1 MWNALIQHE
10 TIDSIMQDKGLAKIG
25 DGIVNLCYS
34 LAKSLVIQSATGEKV
49 RDSVLARAIRSTSLY
64 QHMGRRTD
72 IGRAADAYE
81 AIMAFLWL
89 KGVMTI
95 EVAVTTL
102 VPLLEIDDTTS
113 RTREGEIA
121 ARAFQTLI
129 EENQDHLP
137 SSYIPQ

>member
-1 MWNALIQHE
+1 MWNVLIQHE

-34 LAKSLVIQSATGEKV
+34 LAKSLVIGSATGEKV

-89 KGVMTI
+89 KGMMTI
-95 EVAVTTL
+95 EGAVTTL
-102 VPLLEIDDTTS
+102 VPLLEIDAATS
-113 RTREGEIA
+113 RTREGEVA
-121 ARAFQTLI
+121 ARAFQALL
-129 EENQDHLP
+129 EENQNHLP
-137 SSYIPQ
+137 PSHIPL

>member
-1 MWNALIQHE
+1 MWNVLIQHE
-10 TIDSIMQDKGLAKIG
+10 TIDSVMHDKGLAKIG

-34 LAKSLVIQSATGEKV
+34 LAKSLVIGGATGEKV

-89 KGVMTI
+89 KGMMTI
-95 EVAVTTL
+95 EAAVTTL
-102 VPLLEIDDTTS
+102 VPLLEIDTTTS
-113 RTREGEIA
+113 RTREGEVA
-121 ARAFQTLI
+121 ARAFQALL
-129 EENQDHLP
+129 EDNLDHLP
-137 SSYIPQ
+137 PSHIQ

>member
-10 TIDSIMQDKGLAKIG
+10 SIDSIMQDRGLAKIG

-34 LAKSLVIQSATGEKV
+34 LAKSLAIGGATGEKV

-89 KGVMTI
+89 KGTITI
-95 EVAVTTL
+95 EAVVTTL
-102 VPLLEIDDTTS
+102 VPLLEIDATTS

-121 ARAFQTLI
+121 ARAFQALL
-129 EENQDHLP
+129 EENQDYLP
-137 SSYIPQ
+137 PSHNP

>member
-89 KGVMTI
+89 KGIMTI

-102 VPLLEIDDTTS
+102 VPLLEIDTTTS
-113 RTREGEIA
+113 RMREGEIA
-121 ARAFQTLI
+121 ARAFQALL

-137 SSYIPQ
+137 PSHIP

>member
-1 MWNALIQHE
+1 MWNILIQHE
-10 TIDSIMQDKGLAKIG
+10 TIASIMQDKGLAKIG

-34 LAKSLVIQSATGEKV
+34 LAKSLVIGSATGEKV

-89 KGVMTI
+89 KGMMTI

-102 VPLLEIDDTTS
+102 VPLLEIDTTTS

-121 ARAFQTLI
+121 AHAFQVLL

-137 SSYIPQ
+137 PSHIP

>member
-102 VPLLEIDDTTS
+102 VPLLEIDSTTS

-121 ARAFQTLI
+121 ARAFQALL

-137 SSYIPQ
+137 PSHIPQ

>member
-1 MWNALIQHE
+1 
-10 TIDSIMQDKGLAKIG
+10 MQDKGLAKIG

-102 VPLLEIDDTTS
+102 VPLLEIDSTTS

-121 ARAFQTLI
+121 ARAFQALL

-137 SSYIPQ
+137 PSHIPQ

>member
-34 LAKSLVIQSATGEKV
+34 LAKSLVIGGATGEKV

-89 KGVMTI
+89 KGTMTI
-95 EVAVTTL
+95 EAAVTTL
-102 VPLLEIDDTTS
+102 VPLLEIGTTTS
-113 RTREGEIA
+113 RTREGEVA
-121 ARAFQTLI
+121 ARAFQALL
-129 EENQDHLP
+129 EENLNQLP
-137 SSYIPQ
+137 PSYIP

>member
-102 VPLLEIDDTTS
+102 VPLLEIDTTTT

-121 ARAFQTLI
+121 ARAFQALL

-137 SSYIPQ
+137 PSHITQ

>member
-1 MWNALIQHE
+1 
-10 TIDSIMQDKGLAKIG
+10 
-25 DGIVNLCYS
+25 
-34 LAKSLVIQSATGEKV
+34 
-49 RDSVLARAIRSTSLY
+49 
-64 QHMGRRTD
+64 GRRTD

-121 ARAFQTLI
+121 ARAFQTLL

-137 SSYIPQ
+137 SSYIP

>member
-102 VPLLEIDDTTS
+102 VPLLEIDNTTS

-121 ARAFQTLI
+121 ARAFQALL

>member
-34 LAKSLVIQSATGEKV
+34 LAKSLVFGSATGEKV
-49 RDSVLARAIRSTSLY
+49 RDSVLARAIRSTALY

-89 KGVMTI
+89 KGMMTI
-95 EVAVTTL
+95 EDAVTTL
-102 VPLLEIDDTTS
+102 VPLLGIDTTTS
-113 RTREGEIA
+113 RTREGEVA
-121 ARAFQTLI
+121 ARAFQALL
-129 EENQDHLP
+129 EENQEHLP
-137 SSYIPQ
+137 PSHIH

>member
-34 LAKSLVIQSATGEKV
+34 LAKSLVIGSATGEKV

-89 KGVMTI
+89 KGMMTV

-102 VPLLEIDDTTS
+102 VPLLEIDATTS
-113 RTREGEIA
+113 RTREGKVA
-121 ARAFQTLI
+121 ARAFQALL

-137 SSYIPQ
+137 PSHIP

>member
-102 VPLLEIDDTTS
+102 VPLLEIDNTTS

-121 ARAFQTLI
+121 ARAFQALL

-137 SSYIPQ
+137 SSHIPQ